1 MSKKSK
7 GLSEYRKI
15 KWWLNY
21 LVGPLLF
28 ILIALSIYR
37 QLNNQPNL
45 DQHWTY
51 LRKTFVSES
60 SNFILPALLLIAF
73 NWGLEALKWQQLVK
87 HLMPISWWKA
97 LLGVL
102 AGVSFTM
109 ITPNRMGEFL
119 GRVLYMPEGSRIKSA
134 VLTAI
139 GSLSQLIITLAA
151 GLAGLFYMRQVAT
164 SSDQWPPLLTTILL
178 FGTMAVFL
186 VGLVVYFNLGWA
198 IRAIEKWSPV
208 NKYAVFIHALG
219 EISGREL
226 LKILGIALLRYIV
239 FLVQYWLV
247 FRALHLPIDVLPIV
261 AGAATMFL
269 IIAIVPTISLAELG
283 IRSQISLYVF
293 GLFCTDNL
301 GILLVSGIIWLI
313 NIILPAIAGSL
324 ILLSVKL
331 FGKNQVSTS

>member
-1 MSKKSK
+1 MSKKST
-7 GLSEYRKI
+7 GLSDYRKI

-28 ILIALSIYR
+28 IMIALSIYR
-37 QLNNQPNL
+37 QLHNQPNL
-45 DQHWTY
+45 DQHWAF
-51 LRKTFVSES
+51 LRKTLVSES
-60 SNFILPALLLIAF
+60 SSFILPAIVLIAF

-164 SSDQWPPLLTTILL
+164 SSDQWPPLLTNILL
-178 FGTMAVFL
+178 FGTMAVL
-186 VGLVVYFNLGWA
+186 LAGLVVYFNLGWA
-198 IRAIEKWSPV
+198 IRTIEKWPPI

-247 FRALHLPIDVLPIV
+247 FRALHLSIDVIPIV
-261 AGAATMFL
+261 AGSATMFL

-293 GLFCTDNL
+293 GLFCSDNL

-324 ILLSVKL
+324 IMLSVKL
-331 FGKNQVSTS
+331 FGKNQVATS

>member
-1 MSKKSK
+1 M
-7 GLSEYRKI
+7 
-15 KWWLNY
+15 
-21 LVGPLLF
+21 LF
-28 ILIALSIYR
+28 VLIALSIYR
-37 QLNNQPNL
+37 QLHQQPNL
-45 DQHWTY
+45 EQHWAF
-51 LRKTFVSES
+51 LRNTLLSES
-60 SNFILPALLLIAF
+60 SSFILPAIVLIAF

-151 GLAGLFYMRQVAT
+151 GLAGLLYLRNMAT
-164 SSDQWPPLLTTILL
+164 ESDQWPPLLTNVLL
-178 FGTMAVFL
+178 FGTTTVMLAGV
-186 VGLVVYFNLGWA
+186 VVYFNLGWA
-198 IRAIEKWSPV
+198 IRMIEKWPPV
-208 NKYAVFIHALG
+208 NKYAIFIHALG

-247 FRALHLPIDVLPIV
+247 FRALHLSIDVAAIV
-261 AGAATMFL
+261 AGSATMFL

-293 GLFCTDNL
+293 SQFCSDNL

-324 ILLSVKL
+324 IMLSVKL
-331 FGKNQVSTS
+331 FGKNPVATS